1 MTSERGG
8 CMGYLHSCL
17 MCGEKIDS
25 DLLTCPHCGEK
36 QYGENNEFY
45 PDEKSMRAARAIMQG
60 QQTGSAGGFLSR
72 LFGKK
77 QKQLIFS
84 EEECFLYG
92 IHPDDELYRKTM
104 ELNIL
109 SKDYRKR

>member
-1 MTSERGG
+1 
-8 CMGYLHSCL
+8 MGYLHSCL

-25 DLLTCPHCGEK
+25 DLLKCPHCGEK

-45 PDEKSMRAARAIMQG
+45 PDKKTVRAVKKIMQG
-60 QQTGSAGGFLSR
+60 QQPVESEGIFSR

-77 QKQLIFS
+77 QKQSIFS

-92 IHPDDELYRKTM
+92 IHPDDEMYRKTM

-109 SKDYRKR
+109 SKNYK

>member
-1 MTSERGG
+1 MS
-8 CMGYLHSCL
+8 YLHSCL

-25 DLLTCPHCGEK
+25 DIMECPYCGEK

-45 PDEKSMRAARAIMQG
+45 PDEKVIKAAMAIMEGRQPVKKEDF
-60 QQTGSAGGFLSR
+60 ASR
-72 LFGKK
+72 SLGKK
-77 QKQLIFS
+77 QKQPIFS

-92 IHPDDELYRKTM
+92 IHPNDEMYRKTM

-109 SKDYRKR
+109 SKNYK